1 MFRRKPRRSR
11 EFRKNS
17 SVIDMEEARRERRER
32 RAAAIA
38 EARAAEEAKAEN
50 ARIREEKAKKR
61 ARKLRRKLVY
71 TGVILVVLVTIVFS
85 LGNIV
90 SLLHERQQL
99 RNEQEMLIETR
110 DKLIRELE
118 NVNNPEYIE
127 QQARSQLRLVMP
139 GEVLYILPPDTAL
152 EEE

>member
-1 MFRRKPRRSR
+1 
-11 EFRKNS
+11 
-17 SVIDMEEARRERRER
+17 
-32 RAAAIA
+32 
-38 EARAAEEAKAEN
+38 
-50 ARIREEKAKKR
+50 
-61 ARKLRRKLVY
+61 
-71 TGVILVVLVTIVFS
+71 
-85 LGNIV
+85 
-90 SLLHERQQL
+90 
-99 RNEQEMLIETR
+99 MLIETR

>member
-17 SVIDMEEARRERRER
+17 SVIDMEEARRERREK

-71 TGVILVVLVTIVFS
+71 TGVILVVLITIVFS
-85 LGNIV
+85 AGNII

-139 GEVLYILPPDTAL
+139 GEVLYILPPDNAQ

>member
-1 MFRRKPRRSR
+1 MFKRKPRRSR

-17 SVIDMEEARRERRER
+17 SVIDMEEARRERREK

-38 EARAAEEAKAEN
+38 EARALEEQRAET

-61 ARKLRRKLVY
+61 ARKLRRKLIYAGVLV
-71 TGVILVVLVTIVFS
+71 VILVTIGFS
-85 LGNIV
+85 AGNIF
-90 SLLHERQQL
+90 SLLHERQELQK
-99 RNEQEMLIETR
+99 EQEMLIETR
-110 DKLIRELE
+110 DKLMRELE

-139 GEVLYILPPDTAL
+139 GEILYIIPEAD
-152 EEE
+152 E